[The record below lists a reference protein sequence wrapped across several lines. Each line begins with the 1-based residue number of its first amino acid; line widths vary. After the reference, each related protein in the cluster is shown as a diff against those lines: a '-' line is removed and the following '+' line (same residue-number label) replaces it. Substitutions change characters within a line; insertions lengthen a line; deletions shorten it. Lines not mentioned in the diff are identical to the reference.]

1 MPGGVG
7 PARPSGEAA
16 TRNQDRLHLVDE
28 QSRTLIEEVH
38 SLTRM
43 RDEKERELSRLHRD
57 AAELRERVDGTEREV
72 GVLTERLDDAYDRL
86 RNRLGKSNP

>member
-1 MPGGVG
+1 
-7 PARPSGEAA
+7 
-16 TRNQDRLHLVDE
+16 
-28 QSRTLIEEVH
+28 
-38 SLTRM
+38 M